1 MKMTHHQRR
10 PLPMLLLAAAMLA
23 QSPALYAQH
32 DELLVSTTPVADGPV
47 TPTAGPAEVRNE
59 AMTKRAAMELQA
71 VDELLIVGSTDQGGL
86 YQVEIMD
93 EQGRVL
99 RRESMELPQGHRLL
113 PISVDGLLA
122 GNYVASISGPH
133 ERQVL
138 RFRCD

>member
-1 MKMTHHQRR
+1 
-10 PLPMLLLAAAMLA
+10 MLLLAAALLA
-23 QSPALYAQH
+23 QGSALYAQH
-32 DELLVSTTPVADGPV
+32 DGLLVSTTPVADVPGSL
-47 TPTAGPAEVRNE
+47 TERTIEVRNE
-59 AMTKRAAMELQA
+59 TMTKRAALELQA

-113 PISVDGLLA
+113 PIAVDGLLA